1 MCHLRCTIRS
11 FNSKN
16 SIMFATLC
24 KVPPRL
30 CVCVWAGGVHST
42 AVRQTARPAAPA
54 GQELLRQPAA
64 AAACLWQGFNSF
76 WPACGVRGT
85 SSGLKPTSCPRCTD
99 TRGGAV
105 GAGTRLGRA
114 GAVFG
119 VMGPCWCT
127 TTRQATPGTSS
138 LYLSTLQ
145 SRKEAAINPQDSHP
159 AHGAPALPMHT
170 RVQVGRST
178 PSGFTALRSQ
188 C

>member
-1 MCHLRCTIRS
+1 
-11 FNSKN
+11 
-16 SIMFATLC
+16 MFATLC

-127 TTRQATPGTSS
+127 TTRQAHPVRTSALCRAGKKQHLTRRTHALLTVPL
-138 LYLSTLQ
+138 LYPCTHACKWADPP
-145 SRKEAAINPQDSHP
+145 RVDSQLLDHN
-159 AHGAPALPMHT
+159 AD
-170 RVQVGRST
+170 
-178 PSGFTALRSQ
+178 FF
-188 C
+188 CCCFFW